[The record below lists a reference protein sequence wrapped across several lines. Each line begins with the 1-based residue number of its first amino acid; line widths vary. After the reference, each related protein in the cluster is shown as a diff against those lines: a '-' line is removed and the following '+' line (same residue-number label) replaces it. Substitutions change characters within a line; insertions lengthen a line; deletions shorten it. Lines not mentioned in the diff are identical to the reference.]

1 MELEYI
7 IVFTVGI
14 ILGAIISA
22 IGSIVKLKGALHE
35 ADNYLDKIKELES
48 KVNFYEDHINYYRLA
63 NKKQYNANRIEIKE
77 LKNKHNKILQEISD
91 TLGIDEVILP
101 SFGKV
106 YLNQNNLRR
115 DIYNSILNEDPD

>member
-48 KVNFYEDHINYYRLA
+48 KVHFYEDHINYYRLA

>member
-14 ILGAIISA
+14 ILGAIIST
-22 IGSIVKLKGALHE
+22 IGSAVKLKGALHE

-48 KVNFYEDHINYYRLA
+48 KVHFYEDHINYYRLA
-63 NKKQYNANRIEIKE
+63 NKKQYNANRIELKE
-77 LKNKHNKILQEISD
+77 LKNKNNKILQEISD

-106 YLNQNNLRR
+106 YLNQNKFRR
-115 DIYNSILNEDPD
+115 DIYNSILNEDLD

>member
-14 ILGAIISA
+14 ILGAIIST
-22 IGSIVKLKGALHE
+22 IGSIVKLKGALH
-35 ADNYLDKIKELES
+35 DPDTHLDKIKELES
-48 KVNFYEDHINYYRLA
+48 KVHFYEDHINYYRLA
-63 NKKQYNANRIEIKE
+63 NKKQYNANRIELKE
-77 LKNKHNKILQEISD
+77 LKNKNNKILQEISD

-106 YLNQNNLRR
+106 YLNQNKFRR
-115 DIYNSILNEDPD
+115 DIYNSILNEDLD

>member
-14 ILGAIISA
+14 ILGAIIST
-22 IGSIVKLKGALHE
+22 IGSIVKIKGALHE

-48 KVNFYEDHINYYRLA
+48 KVHFYEDHINYYRLA
-63 NKKQYNANRIEIKE
+63 NKKQYNANRIELKE
-77 LKNKHNKILQEISD
+77 LKNKNNKILQEISD

-106 YLNQNNLRR
+106 YLNQNKFRR
-115 DIYNSILNEDPD
+115 DIYNSILNEDLD

>member
-22 IGSIVKLKGALHE
+22 IGSIVKLKSTLHE
-35 ADNYLDKIKELES
+35 TDNYLDKIKELES
-48 KVNFYEDHINYYRLA
+48 KVHFYEDHINYYRLA
-63 NKKQYNANRIEIKE
+63 NKKQYNANRIEVKE
-77 LKNKHNKILQEISD
+77 LKNKHNQILQEISD
-91 TLGIDEVILP
+91 ALGVDEVILP

-106 YLNQNNLRR
+106 YLNQNKFRR
-115 DIYNSILNEDPD
+115 DIYNSILNEDLD

>member
-14 ILGAIISA
+14 ILGAIIST
-22 IGSIVKLKGALHE
+22 IGSIVKLKGALHD

-48 KVNFYEDHINYYRLA
+48 KVHFYEDHINYYRLA
-63 NKKQYNANRIEIKE
+63 NKKQYNANRIELKE
-77 LKNKHNKILQEISD
+77 LKNKNNKILQEISD

-106 YLNQNNLRR
+106 YLNQNKFRR
-115 DIYNSILNEDPD
+115 DIYNSILNEDLD

>member
-1 MELEYI
+1 MEREYI
-7 IVFTVGI
+7 IVFIVGI
-14 ILGAIISA
+14 ILGAIIST

-48 KVNFYEDHINYYRLA
+48 KVHFYEDHINYYRLA

>member
-22 IGSIVKLKGALHE
+22 IGSIVKLKSTLHE

-48 KVNFYEDHINYYRLA
+48 KVHFYEDHINYYRLA
-63 NKKQYNANRIEIKE
+63 YKKQYNSDRIELKE
-77 LKNKHNKILQEISD
+77 LKNKNNKMAYIIIAIIL
-91 TLGIDEVILP
+91 VIIALVICNI
-101 SFGKV
+101 K
-106 YLNQNNLRR
+106 
-115 DIYNSILNEDPD
+115 NEG

>member
-1 MELEYI
+1 MECEYI

-22 IGSIVKLKGALHE
+22 IGSIVKLKSTLHE
-35 ADNYLDKIKELES
+35 ADNYLDKIKELEN
-48 KVNFYEDHINYYRLA
+48 KVHFYENHINYYRLA
-63 NKKQYNANRIEIKE
+63 NKKQYNANRIEVKE

-91 TLGIDEVILP
+91 ALGVDEVILP

-106 YLNQNNLRR
+106 YLNQNKLRR

>member
-14 ILGAIISA
+14 ILGAIIST

-48 KVNFYEDHINYYRLA
+48 KVHFYEDHVNYYRLA
-63 NKKQYNANRIEIKE
+63 YKKQYNSNRIELKE
-77 LKNKHNKILQEISD
+77 LKNKNNKILQEISD

-106 YLNQNNLRR
+106 YLNQNKFRR
-115 DIYNSILNEDPD
+115 DIYNSILNEDLD

>member
-14 ILGAIISA
+14 ILGAIIST

-48 KVNFYEDHINYYRLA
+48 KVHFYEDHINYYRLA
-63 NKKQYNANRIEIKE
+63 NKKQYNANRIELKE
-77 LKNKHNKILQEISD
+77 LKNKNNKILQEISD
-91 TLGIDEVILP
+91 TLGVDEVILP

-106 YLNQNNLRR
+106 YLNQNKFRR
-115 DIYNSILNEDPD
+115 DIYNSILNEDLD

>member
-14 ILGAIISA
+14 ILGAIIST

-48 KVNFYEDHINYYRLA
+48 KVHFYEDHINYYRLA

-77 LKNKHNKILQEISD
+77 LKNKNNKILQEISD

-106 YLNQNNLRR
+106 YLNQNKFRR
-115 DIYNSILNEDPD
+115 DIYNSILNEDLD

>member
-14 ILGAIISA
+14 ILGVIISA

-48 KVNFYEDHINYYRLA
+48 KVHFYEDHINYYRLA

-77 LKNKHNKILQEISD
+77 LKNKYNQILQEISD
-91 TLGIDEVILP
+91 ALGVDEVILP

>member
-48 KVNFYEDHINYYRLA
+48 KVHFYEDHINYYRLA
-63 NKKQYNANRIEIKE
+63 YNKQYNSNRIELKE
-77 LKNKHNKILQEISD
+77 LKNKNNKILQEISD

-106 YLNQNNLRR
+106 YLNQNKFRR
-115 DIYNSILNEDPD
+115 DIYNSILNEDLD

>member
-48 KVNFYEDHINYYRLA
+48 KVHFYEDHINYYRLA
-63 NKKQYNANRIEIKE
+63 NKKQYNANRIEVKE
-77 LKNKHNKILQEISD
+77 LKNKNNKILQEISD

-106 YLNQNNLRR
+106 YLNQNKFRR

>member
-14 ILGAIISA
+14 ILGAIIST

-35 ADNYLDKIKELES
+35 ADNDLDKIKELES
-48 KVNFYEDHINYYRLA
+48 KVHFYEDHINYYRLA
-63 NKKQYNANRIEIKE
+63 NKKQYNANRIELKE
-77 LKNKHNKILQEISD
+77 LKNKNNKILQEISD

-106 YLNQNNLRR
+106 YLNQNKFRR
-115 DIYNSILNEDPD
+115 DIYNSILNEDLD

>member
-14 ILGAIISA
+14 ILGAIIST

-48 KVNFYEDHINYYRLA
+48 KVHFYEDHINYYRLA
-63 NKKQYNANRIEIKE
+63 NKKQYNANRIELKE
-77 LKNKHNKILQEISD
+77 LKNKNNKILQEISY

-106 YLNQNNLRR
+106 YLNQNKFRR
-115 DIYNSILNEDPD
+115 DIYNSILNEDLD

>member
-1 MELEYI
+1 MEREYI
-7 IVFTVGI
+7 IAFIVGI

-22 IGSIVKLKGALHE
+22 IGSIVKLKGTLHE
-35 ADNYLDKIKELES
+35 ADNYLDKIKELEN
-48 KVNFYEDHINYYRLA
+48 KVHFYENHINYYRLA

-77 LKNKHNKILQEISD
+77 LKNKHNQILQEISD
-91 TLGIDEVILP
+91 ALGVDEVILP

-106 YLNQNNLRR
+106 YLNQNKLRR

>member
-14 ILGAIISA
+14 ILGAIIST
-22 IGSIVKLKGALHE
+22 IGSIVKLKGTLHE

-48 KVNFYEDHINYYRLA
+48 KVHFYEDHINYYRLA
-63 NKKQYNANRIEIKE
+63 NKKQYNANRIELQE
-77 LKNKHNKILQEISD
+77 LKNKNNKILQEISD

-106 YLNQNNLRR
+106 YLNQNKFRR
-115 DIYNSILNEDPD
+115 DIYNSILNEDLD

>member
-7 IVFTVGI
+7 ITFTVGI
-14 ILGAIISA
+14 ILGAIIST

-48 KVNFYEDHINYYRLA
+48 KVHFYEDHINYYRLA
-63 NKKQYNANRIEIKE
+63 YNKQYNSNRIELKE
-77 LKNKHNKILQEISD
+77 LKNKNNKILQEISD

-106 YLNQNNLRR
+106 YLNQNKFRR

>member
-1 MELEYI
+1 MEREYI
-7 IVFTVGI
+7 IVFIVGI
-14 ILGAIISA
+14 ILGAIIST

-48 KVNFYEDHINYYRLA
+48 KVHFYEDHINYYRLA

-77 LKNKHNKILQEISD
+77 LKNKHNQILQEISD
-91 TLGIDEVILP
+91 ALGVDEVILP

-106 YLNQNNLRR
+106 YLNQNKFRR
-115 DIYNSILNEDPD
+115 GIYNSILNEDLD

>member
-1 MELEYI
+1 MEREYI
-7 IVFTVGI
+7 IVFIVGI

-48 KVNFYEDHINYYRLA
+48 KVHFYEDHINYYRLA

>member
-14 ILGAIISA
+14 ILGAIIST

-48 KVNFYEDHINYYRLA
+48 KVHFYEDHINYYRLA
-63 NKKQYNANRIEIKE
+63 NKKQYNANRIELKE
-77 LKNKHNKILQEISD
+77 LKNKNNKILQEISD

-106 YLNQNNLRR
+106 YLNQNKFRR
-115 DIYNSILNEDPD
+115 DIYNSILNEDLD

>member
-14 ILGAIISA
+14 ILGAIIST

-48 KVNFYEDHINYYRLA
+48 KVHFYEDHINYYRLA
-63 NKKQYNANRIEIKE
+63 NKTQYNANRIELKE
-77 LKNKHNKILQEISD
+77 LKNNNNKILQEISD

-106 YLNQNNLRR
+106 YLNQNKFRR
-115 DIYNSILNEDPD
+115 DIYNSILNEDLD